1 MTWEEGLVGGQE
13 LNGRSRFDEIFGNRT
28 LEFITLAVGETV
40 TLGGFHVKVRTFE
53 FVVLFGDD
61 YFIWSPSFLF
71 EILFVNGSFCQI
83 RFDIIQLTQVPTTIA
98 FVTKTCFRAMLSEI

>member
-1 MTWEEGLVGGQE
+1 MTWEEGLVSGQK
-13 LNGRSRFDEIFGNRT
+13 LDRRSWLDEILGNRT
-28 LEFITLAVGETV
+28 LEFIALAVGEAV
-40 TLGGFHVKVRTFE
+40 TLGGFHVKVRTLE